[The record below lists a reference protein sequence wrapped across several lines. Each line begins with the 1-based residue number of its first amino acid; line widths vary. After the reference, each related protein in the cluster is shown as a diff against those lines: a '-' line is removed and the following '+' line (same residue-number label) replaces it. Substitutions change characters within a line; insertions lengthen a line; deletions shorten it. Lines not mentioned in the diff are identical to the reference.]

1 MVSRIP
7 VALDARCL
15 SPLPVVVLLTLLSP
29 ASIARGNITIP
40 FPFPFFAP
48 ALSSDP
54 PEWTRPVILT
64 TVTTLVLMHC
74 SCSTGANNVPGHGS
88 E

>member
-1 MVSRIP
+1 
-7 VALDARCL
+7 
-15 SPLPVVVLLTLLSP
+15 
-29 ASIARGNITIP
+29 
-40 FPFPFFAP
+40 
-48 ALSSDP
+48 
-54 PEWTRPVILT
+54 LT